1 MPVPDYQSLM
11 LPVLKALSGSAQMS
25 VADVRERVALA
36 EGLTDDDRRELLP
49 SGSQPVFV
57 NRISWGLTKLTMA
70 GLVERVRRGVYRLT
84 EDGQR
89 LLGRPPKRITIK
101 LLREYPAYAQA
112 SSSWGKGKS
121 MSFASEND
129 EDTNGPPDAHPE
141 TPEETID
148 RAYQEL
154 RLALQ
159 TEVLDRIREAE
170 PEFLERTVVDLL
182 GRMGY
187 GGGDPARKRVTG
199 GPGDGGIDGEIHE
212 DALGLDKIYIQTK
225 RYAAGNPVGASDI
238 RGFAGALLQ
247 AGTTK
252 GVFVTASRFTDAA
265 QDYVAKSPQQRIILI
280 DGEKLALLM
289 VRHDLGVREKI
300 RYEVKRIDE
309 DYFAP

>member
-36 EGLTDDDRRELLP
+36 EGLTDDDRRELL
-49 SGSQPVFV
+49 SGRQPVFV
-57 NRISWGLTKLTMA
+57 TRIGWGLTKLTMA
-70 GLVERVRRGVYRLT
+70 GLVERVRHGVYRLT

-89 LLGRPPKRITIK
+89 LLGRPPPKRITIK
-101 LLREYPAYAQA
+101 FLHE
-112 SSSWGKGKS
+112 
-121 MSFASEND
+121 FANEND
-129 EDTNGPPDAHPE
+129 EDANGPPDAHPE

-187 GGGDPARKRVTG
+187 GGGGDPARKRVTG

-225 RYAAGNPVGASDI
+225 RYAAGNPVAASDI

-252 GVFVTASRFTDAA
+252 GVFVTTSRFTRAA
-265 QDYVAKSPQQRIILI
+265 KDYVAKSPQQRIILI